1 MKKDNTL
8 LIVFISFS
16 LVLMGLIAYQQN
28 GIDKLTYMVEL
39 QSDAI
44 RNYHDAENTN
54 IFDYVQEYLEV
65 IDMDTNDLSNY
76 SYCY

>member
-1 MKKDNTL
+1 MKDNTL
-8 LIVFISFS
+8 LVIFIAFS
-16 LVLMGLIAYQQN
+16 LLLMGLIAYQQN
-28 GIDKLTYMVEL
+28 RISKLTNMVEL

-44 RNYHDAENTN
+44 RNYHDAYNEN
-54 IFDYVQEYLEV
+54 IFIIAQEYLEV